1 MKETPPYA
9 AVLVRLLK
17 GPLYAD
23 SAEAWALLL
32 RYRSQVESWLADIAL
47 EVVVAEGDGLAFL
60 RRQREDGD
68 AGGEGGRIGAG
79 SAASGRAAVPELVQR
94 RELPYRLSLLCVLLV
109 EELYRFEAGGSDD
122 SRLVLGR
129 QRIRDLVLPY
139 LPRKTNEAKQ
149 VDEIDAQIAKLEQYG
164 FLRRLGPGSDELEV
178 TKLLKHKIGAE
189 VLTESLERL
198 RAYAGKSGRRE
209 TGGGE
214 DDE

>member
-1 MKETPPYA
+1 MREPPPYA

-23 SAEAWALLL
+23 SGEAWALLL
-32 RYRSQVESWLADIAL
+32 RYRSQVEAWFADIAL
-47 EVVVAEGDGLAFL
+47 EVVVAEGDGLSFL
-60 RRQREDGD
+60 RRRREEGD
-68 AGGEGGRIGAG
+68 AGSEGRGEAARDAGGV
-79 SAASGRAAVPELVQR
+79 AVPELVQR

-149 VDEIDAQIAKLEQYG
+149 ADEIDAQIAKLEQYG
-164 FLRRLGPGSDELEV
+164 FLRRLGPDSDEFEV
-178 TKLLKHKIGAE
+178 TRLLKHKIGAE
-189 VLTESLERL
+189 ALAESLERL
-198 RAYAGKSGRRE
+198 KSHAGKSARPE
-209 TGGGE
+209 SGGGE
-214 DDE
+214 GDE